1 MKRLKVNTYP
11 CLSMFT
17 QTKTQVNFNTDTQH
31 VISYIFSKLSAQLK
45 PIYTYHALSHTT
57 MVLRDATFIA
67 TRMNVSQADLNL
79 LQIAICMHDYG
90 FVKSHENHEETGCLI
105 AREMLPAFGLNE
117 EQLDKICGMI
127 MATKIPQS
135 PKNDLERIICDA
147 DLFYL
152 GTNYYFQVAD
162 LFKKELKGLGI
173 LTSEEQWMEI
183 QIKFLEN
190 HKYHTQF
197 AKNLLE
203 SHKQQNLSIL
213 KSAN

>member
-1 MKRLKVNTYP
+1 MNSK
-11 CLSMFT
+11 
-17 QTKTQVNFNTDTQH
+17 TDTQH
-31 VISYIFSKLSAQLK
+31 VISYIFSQLGAQLR

-67 TRMNVSQADLNL
+67 SRMNVSQADLNL

-90 FVKSHENHEETGCLI
+90 FVKSHENHEETGCKI
-105 AREMLPAFGLNE
+105 AREILPSFGLND

-135 PKNDLERIICDA
+135 PSNDLERIICDA

-162 LFKKELKGLGI
+162 LFKKELTGLGI
-173 LTSEEQWMEI
+173 LTSEDQWMGI
-183 QIKFLEN
+183 QVRFLEN
-190 HKYHTQF
+190 HNYHTAF

-203 SHKQQNLSIL
+203 THKQQNLSIL
-213 KSAN
+213 RSSN